1 MEPEKFTITV
11 NYKGSLTEFDAELR
25 PWGYSWKII
34 VFVNEQEIIF
44 EPDEERNF
52 RAILANESARD
63 KTDVEL
69 VRNIGEMLEQLF
81 KK

>member
-11 NYKGSLTEFDAELR
+11 NYKGVPTEFNAELR
-25 PWGYSWKII
+25 PWGYSWKIT

-52 RAILANESARD
+52 RAILVDESLRK

-69 VRNIGEMLEQLF
+69 VKSIGETLEELF